1 MISVTVQFAFTST
14 RSCFLIC
21 SRVLALWSSNVV
33 KTAQSTSSL
42 SQMFTLCACII
53 ERLRFA
59 LFYYHY
65 SCRFFLF
72 SLFYIFH
79 LTLLA
84 FGGWQRK
91 NVIVQ
96 RNMLLTVHMTINT
109 LNPDLNLER
118 NHSTVTLKHGW
129 DLAGFIVTD
138 LDPR

>member
-1 MISVTVQFAFTST
+1 MMISITVQFAFTST
-14 RSCFLIC
+14 RSYFLIC

-42 SQMFTLCACII
+42 SRMFTWCPCIVQ
-53 ERLRFA
+53 RLRFA
-59 LFYYHY
+59 LFYHYYH
-65 SCRFFLF
+65 CCCFFLF
-72 SLFYIFH
+72 SLFHIFH

-84 FGGWQRK
+84 FRGRQRK

-96 RNMLLTVHMTINT
+96 RHMLLTVAMTINT
-109 LNPDLNLER
+109 VNPDRNPET
-118 NHSTVTLKHGW
+118 NHSTVKHGW